1 MTGRVTK
8 QSSKEVE
15 WKRRLV
21 RFAAS
26 GQPVRQFCQAEGV
39 SAASFYRWQ
48 GLLSKAVVAPPAAA
62 SFIDVGAMP
71 ASPRTTPKVES
82 TGAALEV
89 RLELGH
95 GLVLHIVRR

>member
-48 GLLSKAVVAPPAAA
+48 GLLSKAVVAPPAA
-62 SFIDVGAMP
+62 FIDVGAMP
-71 ASPRTTPKVES
+71 APPRSTTKVES

>member
-15 WKRRLV
+15 WRRRLV

-48 GLLSKAVVAPPAAA
+48 GLLSKAVVAPPAAT
-62 SFIDVGAMP
+62 FIDVGAMSAP
-71 ASPRTTPKVES
+71 PRTTTKVES
-82 TGAALEV
+82 AGAALEV